1 MPPKACILTVQ
12 YRQDIIR
19 LLQWVFGPIKVKL
32 GSICDLE
39 RGKRVV
45 KSQLSLTNGYPVFQ
59 NSLTPLGYFERNN
72 RQAKNTF
79 IVCAGAAGE
88 VGFSKIPFW
97 AADDIFTIDNSE
109 NIVSKY
115 IYYVLLHQQ
124 HKLKSKVRMASI
136 PRLSRS
142 SIENIQFIL
151 PNIKVQTEIVNNLDK
166 FNTICSDLSEG
177 LPKEIELRQKQYEYY
192 RDKQLTFD

>member
-1 MPPKACILTVQ
+1 
-12 YRQDIIR
+12 
-19 LLQWVFGPIKVKL
+19 
-32 GSICDLE
+32 
-39 RGKRVV
+39 
-45 KSQLSLTNGYPVFQ
+45 
-59 NSLTPLGYFERNN
+59 
-72 RQAKNTF
+72 
-79 IVCAGAAGE
+79 
-88 VGFSKIPFW
+88 
-97 AADDIFTIDNSE
+97 
-109 NIVSKY
+109 
-115 IYYVLLHQQ
+115 
-124 HKLKSKVRMASI
+124 MASI

>member
-1 MPPKACILTVQ
+1 MYTDSTVQ

-88 VGFSKIPFW
+88 VGFSKIPFGLQM
-97 AADDIFTIDNSE
+97 IFSLLITQKILLVNIFIMCYYINS
-109 NIVSKY
+109 IS
-115 IYYVLLHQQ
+115 
-124 HKLKSKVRMASI
+124 LKAK
-136 PRLSRS
+136 
-142 SIENIQFIL
+142 
-151 PNIKVQTEIVNNLDK
+151 
-166 FNTICSDLSEG
+166 
-177 LPKEIELRQKQYEYY
+177 
-192 RDKQLTFD
+192 

>member
-1 MPPKACILTVQ
+1 MYTDSTVQ

-72 RQAKNTF
+72 RQAKTLLLF
-79 IVCAGAAGE
+79 VQE
-88 VGFSKIPFW
+88 QRVRLGFL
-97 AADDIFTIDNSE
+97 
-109 NIVSKY
+109 KY
-115 IYYVLLHQQ
+115 LLGC
-124 HKLKSKVRMASI
+124 R
-136 PRLSRS
+136 
-142 SIENIQFIL
+142 
-151 PNIKVQTEIVNNLDK
+151 
-166 FNTICSDLSEG
+166 
-177 LPKEIELRQKQYEYY
+177 
-192 RDKQLTFD
+192 